1 MDLVVVYLTNVHEH
15 VIVPE
20 HYIYDLNV
28 KSLKNKGKNPC
39 RDYLVY
45 WSDECVEGEHYP
57 EPNSDAT
64 ISMNFPAGSGAW
76 FHGRTVYFTGTY
88 TL

>member
-45 WSDECVEGEHYP
+45 WSDECVEG
-57 EPNSDAT
+57 
-64 ISMNFPAGSGAW
+64 
-76 FHGRTVYFTGTY
+76 
-88 TL
+88 